1 MFFFLDKK
9 VFPKYDILGW
19 YSTGSD
25 IQETDMQIHKTVQFF
40 LYLNGSFCFFS
51 MQEHSDCLL
60 YIIMDIICIFALLFP
75 QPVRFLLTSLFY
87 GLVSVMQI

>member
-25 IQETDMQIHKTVQFF
+25 IQETDMQIHKTVSSNVNFMSTI
-40 LYLNGSFCFFS
+40 L
-51 MQEHSDCLL
+51 
-60 YIIMDIICIFALLFP
+60 
-75 QPVRFLLTSLFY
+75 
-87 GLVSVMQI
+87 SVFEW